1 MIIYNITFHI
11 EEQIVNEYLDFLK
24 KEYIPAATKSRAL
37 EHPRLCKVLAQTG
50 DACLSYSLQFQ
61 VENADILNNWQQHT
75 SNELQVGIIQR
86 FADKVLGFT
95 TLLEVVPHET

>member
-11 EEQIVNEYLDFLK
+11 EEQIVNEYLNFLK

-37 EHPRLCKVLAQTG
+37 EHPRLCKILAQTN

-61 VENADILNNWQQHT
+61 VENADVLDNWHQHT
-75 SNELQVGIIQR
+75 GNELQAEIIQR

-95 TLLEVVPHET
+95 TLLEVLPLEA